1 MQERAKTLE
10 ELAESMAFY
19 FRPPDSYDEEGVRKH
34 FAKPGVAGLLGK
46 CVEVLSSIP
55 EWTIEACDRAYTE
68 LAQREGVGRGK
79 LIHPTRL
86 ALSGKTF
93 GPGLFDIMYVLGKDE
108 TISRLKDAIKFINT
122 LE

>member
-1 MQERAKTLE
+1 M
-10 ELAESMAFY
+10 
-19 FRPPDSYDEEGVRKH
+19 
-34 FAKPGVAGLLGK
+34 
-46 CVEVLSSIP
+46 EVLSSIP
-55 EWTIEACDRAYTE
+55 EWTIENCDRAYTR

-79 LIHPTRL
+79 QIHPTRL

>member
-1 MQERAKTLE
+1 
-10 ELAESMAFY
+10 MAFY

-55 EWTIEACDRAYTE
+55 EWTIDACDRAYTE

-93 GPGLFDIMYVLGKDE
+93 GPGLFDIMYVLGRDE
-108 TISRLKDAIKFINT
+108 TISRLNDAIKFIET
-122 LE
+122 LQ